1 METGK
6 IANKKGRPRGS
17 KKEFRITYEIVPP
30 GTIKSDLPIPQK
42 TPDERW
48 EEIVEICSAIIAE
61 AYQKKDFN

>member
-1 METGK
+1 MEAGK
-6 IANKKGRPRGS
+6 ITNKKGRPKGS

-30 GTIKSDLPIPQK
+30 GSIKRDSPIPQK

-61 AYQKKDFN
+61 ACLKNDFN